1 MIANFI
7 RSNFHDFGVPNHFP
21 QGLYNDFDQCDII
34 THGSCKTGIALSL
47 VLLGCNFGSISKL
60 HLDTVTNNSH

>member
-21 QGLYNDFDQCDII
+21 QGLYNDFDQCDIGVDTKKEYSFVDKFDI
-34 THGSCKTGIALSL
+34 
-47 VLLGCNFGSISKL
+47 KL
-60 HLDTVTNNSH
+60 RGFEKW

>member
-21 QGLYNDFDQCDII
+21 QGSYNDFDECAMVY
-34 THGSCKTGIALSL
+34 TIASATR
-47 VLLGCNFGSISKL
+47 LLDNK
-60 HLDTVTNNSH
+60 DRVAR